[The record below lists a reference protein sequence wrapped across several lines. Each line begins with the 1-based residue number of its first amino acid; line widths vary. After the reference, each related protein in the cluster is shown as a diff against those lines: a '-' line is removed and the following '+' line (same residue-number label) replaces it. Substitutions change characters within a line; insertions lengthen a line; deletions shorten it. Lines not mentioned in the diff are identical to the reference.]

1 MEDESLRIAIYER
14 LGLEFAS
21 LPSESGNDWQRAK
34 EEVLTELKAKEFE
47 KLKDLKTID
56 YLTINKDSEE
66 FKLALNSNSLLTQNY
81 KILIAQR
88 KDLTDD
94 EINYLINQDN
104 KDISINIARYQ
115 QLNISQIDRIIPNS
129 VFLTKK
135 YLIESQNLNNEQKQQ
150 LNTMMSFNKSFYSS
164 LLEQLHT
171 NNN

>member
-14 LGLEFAS
+14 LGLEFGS

-47 KLKDLKTID
+47 KFKNLTTID
-56 YLTINKDSEE
+56 YLTIDKNSEE

-81 KILIAQR
+81 KILIAKR
-88 KDLTDD
+88 EDLIDD

-150 LNTMMSFNKSFYSS
+150 LNEIMSLNKSFYKD
-164 LLEQLHT
+164 LIEKI
-171 NNN
+171 NK

>member
-1 MEDESLRIAIYER
+1 ME
-14 LGLEFAS
+14 FNS

-56 YLTINKDSEE
+56 YLTIDKNSEE

-88 KDLTDD
+88 EDLTDD
-94 EINYLINQDN
+94 EINHLINQDN
-104 KDISINIARYQ
+104 KDISINISKHQ
-115 QLNISQIDRIIPNS
+115 QRNISQIDRIIPNS

-135 YLIESQNLNNEQKQQ
+135 YLIENQNLNNEQKQQ
-150 LNTMMSFNKSFYSS
+150 LNNMMSFNKSFYKG
-164 LLEQLHT
+164 LLEKI
-171 NNN
+171 NV